1 MTGPQAEAVVDLDA
15 FRANIAALKACA
27 PQSAFMTVVKADG
40 YGHGAAQM
48 ARAARQA
55 GSDWLGVATLDEAL
69 ALRRAGDHG
78 DLLCWLAAPGA
89 DFAAPIN
96 AGIEVTASSAEQ
108 LAEILAAPASLR
120 PRVQLKVDTGLSRNG
135 AFGEQWTELVAA
147 AAAAQSAGSA
157 EITGVWSHFACADQP
172 EHPANDA
179 QEAAFRHA
187 VDELAAAGIEPP
199 LHHLSNSAAT
209 LTRPSAHFDLVRVG
223 IAAYGIRPDPQLTY
237 ATKLTPVM
245 TLRGRLAAVKR
256 VPAGAS
262 VSYGHTWT
270 ADRDKT
276 LGLVPLG
283 YGEGILRTASN
294 RAEVGF
300 AGGRARQ
307 VGVVCMDQFVID
319 LGDAEAA
326 RGDVVTLFGPGHDG
340 EPSAED
346 WAEAA
351 GTIAYEVVTRLGGR
365 IERTYVGEQS

>member
-1 MTGPQAEAVVDLDA
+1 MTEPQAEAVIDLDA
-15 FRANIAALKACA
+15 FRTNIAALKACA
-27 PQSAFMTVVKADG
+27 PQSAFMAVVKADG

-55 GSDWLGVATLDEAL
+55 GADWLGVATLDEAL
-69 ALRRAGDHG
+69 ALRQAGDRG

-89 DFAAPIN
+89 DFAAPID

-108 LAEILAAPASLR
+108 LAEILAAPASVR

-135 AFGEQWTELVAA
+135 AFGEQWTALVAA
-147 AAAAQSAGSA
+147 AAAAQSAGSV

-172 EHPANDA
+172 DHAANDA
-179 QEAAFRHA
+179 QEAAFGHA
-187 VDELAAAGIEPP
+187 VDELKAAGIEPP
-199 LHHLSNSAAT
+199 LRHLSNSAAT

-237 ATKLTPVM
+237 ATELTPVM

-270 ADRDKT
+270 AERDTT

-307 VGVVCMDQFVID
+307 VGVVCMDQFVVD
-319 LGDAEAA
+319 LGDAEAS

-365 IERTYVGEQS
+365 IERTYVGEQA